1 MAEKQFGIMNMKDLH
16 AIRILLIIILFWH
29 GIWSLTDEFIQY
41 VEKKYNIKR
50 WKLYAGIVLFA
61 LIYIILDP
69 YTFEK
74 L

>member
-1 MAEKQFGIMNMKDLH
+1 MNMKDLH